1 MQDSLQSMDIDSLL
15 YDALADSPIVEEV
28 KGGMERLSSTENL
41 ENNDIQLCSLESCDY
56 QSLCSSMKSLSTT
69 EISTILLGLA
79 EDQIE
84 QNVRNISFGKL
95 GIEPSCL
102 SYFTNNTFFFLHL
115 ILVFEYFLVS
125 PNTPIS

>member
-28 KGGMERLSSTENL
+28 KGGMERLSSTANL
-41 ENNDIQLCSLESCDY
+41 ENNDIQLCSLESCCDY

-84 QNVRNISFGKL
+84 QNVR
-95 GIEPSCL
+95 
-102 SYFTNNTFFFLHL
+102 
-115 ILVFEYFLVS
+115 ILALE
-125 PNTPIS
+125 N